1 MENNYYSPVQILENN
16 IKAGINKANM
26 GLLKMILLGMFEQRV
41 QTLQLII

>member
-26 GLLKMILLGMFEQRV
+26 GLLKTPIERISFN
-41 QTLQLII
+41 